1 MKQKNLLLP
10 AFHIHLHN
18 RLRWQVVLYCL
29 LGLVFL
35 AISTYYTIQES
46 FRLAFPLGGFL
57 FGTIAGVIFSRIYRI
72 SWDHG
77 AEQVIGRFDGL
88 GFSLFIVYIIFE
100 IFRNKIIALFV
111 HGPAIIITSFA
122 LLSGIMAGR
131 VIGIRGKVQDVLRE
145 QNIIK

>member
-1 MKQKNLLLP
+1 M
-10 AFHIHLHN
+10 HN

-46 FRLAFPLGGFL
+46 FRLAFPLGGFF
-57 FGTIAGVIFSRIYRI
+57 FGTIAGVIFSRICRI

-77 AEQVIGRFDGL
+77 AKQVIGRFDGI
-88 GFSLFIVYIIFE
+88 GFSLLVAFIIFE
-100 IFRNKIIALFV
+100 FFRDDIVGLFV
-111 HGPAIIITSFA
+111 NGSAIITTSFA

-131 VIGIRGKVQDVLRE
+131 VIGIRGKVRDVLRE